1 MPNEYAYLYTI
12 FSLIPSKKIPLIIN
26 KLRLFFKK
34 KFGII
39 IFLLCVFFFTIDFYV
54 AMYGQCSCFIF
65 LIEFL

>member
-39 IFLLCVFFFTIDFYV
+39 IFLPSVLRHIVYSSAIFT
-54 AMYGQCSCFIF
+54 S
-65 LIEFL
+65 LSSSK